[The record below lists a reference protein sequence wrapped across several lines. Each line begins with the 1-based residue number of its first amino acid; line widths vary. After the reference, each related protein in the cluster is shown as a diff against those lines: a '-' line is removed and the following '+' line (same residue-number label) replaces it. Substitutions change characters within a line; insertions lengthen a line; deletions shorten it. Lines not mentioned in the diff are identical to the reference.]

1 MVPAIIAGLN
11 VQNIYEGANKVKNAL
26 ENEQYYKIGQLFKYQ
41 NNLNLLSSVLMTYS
55 DSLYY
60 FGKWYLQLW
69 AESIGKKNQGITPIH
84 SIGATDQHSQ
94 LQLYLDGPKDKFFT
108 FITTNHSKKGLH
120 VNNDIMISAEV
131 NYLVNRKMG
140 DLMQAEQQSTLD
152 VFNSKNIKFREI
164 FIEIIDEKRIGELMA
179 ASIVE
184 TVASCIY
191 FGVDPFNQPAV
202 EAGKK
207 LTKQYLS

>member
-1 MVPAIIAGLN
+1 MKTN
-11 VQNIYEGANKVKNAL
+11 VSL
-26 ENEQYYKIGQLFKYQ
+26 
-41 NNLNLLSSVLMTYS
+41 LLSILVMLVVAPNMNAQKKKPSKKGIYTA
-55 DSLYY
+55 
-60 FGKWYLQLW
+60 WYLHKEMSKMIDSAKLRGK
-69 AESIGKKNQGITPIH
+69 ATGPCDPLIYIKSLGKKGKGFTPIVSLGPKDHH
-84 SIGATDQHSQ
+84 SI

-184 TVASCIY
+184 TVATCIY